1 MSIYITWVYY
11 VSREGAVMINTIG
24 SVERAQT
31 VYINDKNTAEKRD
44 NVQKDET
51 AVILELGNREEGSAT
66 YAKPVTAG
74 NSKEISRLW
83 NETAKSYE
91 SLREIVVRLIVR
103 QGRNIDN
110 VLSGKEE
117 LFVDGEARAE
127 AERLL
132 AEDGE
137 LGVKAVSAR
146 IVSFARA
153 LSGGDKSKLAELRA
167 AIEKGFREA
176 ERIFGGELPQIC
188 RDTFDEVMRQL
199 DEWEREEA

>member
-1 MSIYITWVYY
+1 
-11 VSREGAVMINTIG
+11 MINTIG

>member
-1 MSIYITWVYY
+1 VYY

>member
-1 MSIYITWVYY
+1 
-11 VSREGAVMINTIG
+11 MINTIG

-31 VYINDKNTAEKRD
+31 VYTNDKNTAEKRD

-66 YAKPVTAG
+66 YAKPAAAG